1 MSVFTGPSV
10 AHWVALRQL
19 ARAASAAAGW
29 WHSPIAARRWRGS
42 ARDCRGRCRGLIPTA
57 AAAIS
62 SQGSG
67 GLYLKRGKLEVAA
80 CWPRT
85 LPAPSPPSW
94 STSRAANSPIS
105 RAVRARDRPGA
116 DAAAEFAA
124 SRQGDRN
131 RRANR
136 ANGRTAVYGGRYS
149 AAASA
154 GTSTLRATEAA
165 CTAHPDMTGPRRG
178 AEAFAASA
186 SPHRSSGRRWLVDRR
201 FTLGYSSL
209 AAESRSAHERGRQ
222 AMTGDVRCG
231 HQGQPVV
238 RGL

>member
-1 MSVFTGPSV
+1 VTGSTTFDRRTSTTSRRHIPDRALPMSVFTGPSV

-116 DAAAEFAA
+116 DAASEFAA

-136 ANGRTAVYGGRYS
+136 ANGRTAVFRWTLLGGGICRYLD
-149 AAASA
+149 AAGDRSCMHGSPRHDGA
-154 GTSTLRATEAA
+154 AT
-165 CTAHPDMTGPRRG
+165 GRRG
-178 AEAFAASA
+178 I
-186 SPHRSSGRRWLVDRR
+186 RRISV
-201 FTLGYSSL
+201 
-209 AAESRSAHERGRQ
+209 A
-222 AMTGDVRCG
+222 
-231 HQGQPVV
+231 P
-238 RGL
+238 